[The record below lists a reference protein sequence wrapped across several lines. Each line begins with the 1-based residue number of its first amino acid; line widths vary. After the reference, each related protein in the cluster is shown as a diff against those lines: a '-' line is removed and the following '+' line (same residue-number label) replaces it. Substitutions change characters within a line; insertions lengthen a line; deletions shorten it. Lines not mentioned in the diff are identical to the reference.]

1 MFSHYAFLKHMHDG
15 RVCNYTASPLKKRG
29 KQLKCVQLESTSHGE
44 SVAPDKDDWQLPEL
58 FYIII
63 PGIIGMF
70 IL

>member
-15 RVCNYTASPLKKRG
+15 RVCNYTASPLKKRETT
-29 KQLKCVQLESTSHGE
+29 QVVLLESTSHGE